1 MHIRG
6 IRGATVVES
15 NTKDAILNETKVL
28 LQRIL
33 EDNKIE
39 TDSIAT
45 IFFSVT
51 NDLNAAFPATA
62 AREMGFTHTPMLCF
76 NEIDVPGSLRQCIR
90 ILVQVNS
97 EKSQRE
103 MKSIYLKEATVL
115 RPDHANN
122 ISTINQAT

>member
-1 MHIRG
+1 MR
-6 IRGATVVES
+6 REGARPRAS
-15 NTKDAILNETKVL
+15 
-28 LQRIL
+28 
-33 EDNKIE
+33 
-39 TDSIAT
+39 AT
-45 IFFSVT
+45 SCARPVPVA
-51 NDLNAAFPATA
+51 LAAAAVAPPATA